1 MLCYKNIADAGGGA
15 ELPFFELRWQD
26 IPDILIVAFII
37 YRVLMLLV
45 GTRAMQLL
53 RGVLIIGVIGALA
66 NILEFRSLS
75 WIIAK
80 ILSAF
85 IIVIPILFQPELRH
99 MLEELGK
106 GHLWRIN
113 RDEAGLDV
121 RADQLAKALLYCQ
134 SQRIGAL
141 CVLQRSTSLKEVW
154 RTAVLLK
161 ADITEELLVSIFW
174 PGTPLHDGAVVID
187 QLSVV
192 AAGCYLPLTEKT
204 DISRWYGTRHRA
216 ALGVTEMSDAMAL
229 VVSEE
234 RGEIT
239 VAVSGRLSKPLNES
253 QIHRIC
259 THYFSNEGRESNF
272 MERLREEIQQQW
284 PGSVHHDE

>member
-1 MLCYKNIADAGGGA
+1 MRV
-15 ELPFFELRWQD
+15 PFFDLRWQD
-26 IPDILIVAFII
+26 LPDIIIVAFII

-53 RGVLIIGVIGALA
+53 RGVLIIGLIGALA
-66 NILEFRSLS
+66 NILELRSLS
-75 WIIAK
+75 WIIGK
-80 ILSAF
+80 LLGAF
-85 IIVIPILFQPELRH
+85 IIVIPVLFQPELRH

-106 GHLWRIN
+106 GHLWRVEVN
-113 RDEAGLDV
+113 EEMLDA
-121 RADQLAKALLYCQ
+121 RSDQLAKALLYCQ

-141 CVLQRSTSLKEVW
+141 CVLQRNTSLKEVW

-187 QLSVV
+187 PKSVV

-216 ALGVTEMSDAMAL
+216 ALGVTEMSDALAL

-239 VAVSGRLSKPLNES
+239 VAVGGRLSKALSETQLRS
-253 QIHRIC
+253 IC
-259 THYFSNEGRESNF
+259 SHYFSHEEGKDSTF
-272 MERLREEIQQQW
+272 MDRLREEIQQQW
-284 PGSVHHDE
+284 PGSASDEKA

>member
-1 MLCYKNIADAGGGA
+1 M
-15 ELPFFELRWQD
+15 PFFDLRWQD
-26 IPDILIVAFII
+26 IPDIIIVAFII

-53 RGVLIIGVIGALA
+53 RGVLIIGLIGAVA
-66 NILEFRSLS
+66 NILELRSLS
-75 WIIAK
+75 WIIEK
-80 ILSAF
+80 LLSAF

-106 GHLWRIN
+106 GHLWRAGKDGKEI
-113 RDEAGLDV
+113 DE
-121 RADQLAKALLYCQ
+121 RADQLVKAMVYCQ
-134 SQRIGAL
+134 SQRIGAIT
-141 CVLQRSTSLKEVW
+141 VLQRNTSLKEVW

-187 QLSVV
+187 QQTLI
-192 AAGCYLPLTEKT
+192 AAGCYLPLTDKT

-216 ALGVTEMSDAMAL
+216 ALGVTEMSDAFAL

-239 VAVSGRLSKPLNES
+239 IAVGGRLSKPLSES
-253 QIHRIC
+253 QLRRIC
-259 THYFSNEGRESNF
+259 NHYFSSEGNNDASF
-272 MERLREEIQQQW
+272 LERLREEIEQW
-284 PGSVHHDE
+284 SGSTTDEK

>member
-1 MLCYKNIADAGGGA
+1 M
-15 ELPFFELRWQD
+15 PFFDLRWQD
-26 IPDILIVAFII
+26 IPDILIVASII
-37 YRVLMLLV
+37 YWVLKLLV
-45 GTRAMQLL
+45 GTRAMQLI
-53 RGVLIIGVIGALA
+53 RGVLIIALIGAAA
-66 NILEFRSLS
+66 NVLELRSLS
-75 WIIAK
+75 WIIGK

-106 GHLWRIN
+106 GRLWRVDQ
-113 RDEAGLDV
+113 DENQLDT
-121 RADQLAKALLYCQ
+121 RADQLAKALIYCQ
-134 SQRIGAL
+134 AQRIGAL

-154 RTAVLLK
+154 RTAVPLK
-161 ADITEELLVSIFW
+161 ADLTEELIVSIFW

-187 QLSVV
+187 QQNLI

-216 ALGVTEMSDAMAL
+216 ALGVTEMSDALAL

-239 VAVSGRLSKPLNES
+239 VAVGGRLSKPLSEE
-253 QIHRIC
+253 QLRRIC
-259 THYFSNEGRESNF
+259 NHYFTFEGKDTNF
-272 MERLREEIQQQW
+272 IDRLREEIHQQW
-284 PGSVHHDE
+284 AGGVSGGE

>member
-1 MLCYKNIADAGGGA
+1 M
-15 ELPFFELRWQD
+15 PFFDLRWQD
-26 IPDILIVAFII
+26 IPDMLIVAYII
-37 YRVLMLLV
+37 YRVLLLLV

-53 RGVLIIGVIGALA
+53 RGVLIIGLIGALA
-66 NILEFRSLS
+66 NILELRSLS
-75 WIIAK
+75 WIIGK

-106 GHLWRIN
+106 GRLWQTGQDNKKI
-113 RDEAGLDV
+113 DV
-121 RADQLAKALLYCQ
+121 RAEQLTKAMLYCK

-141 CVLQRSTSLKEVW
+141 CVLQRNTSLKEVW

-161 ADITEELLVSIFW
+161 ADITQELLVSIFW
-174 PGTPLHDGAVVID
+174 PGTPLHDGAVVLD
-187 QLSVV
+187 QQSVV

-216 ALGVTEMSDAMAL
+216 ALGVTEMSDAFAL

-239 VAVSGRLSKPLNES
+239 IAVGGHLSKPLSDNQLRS
-253 QIHRIC
+253 IC
-259 THYFSNEGRESNF
+259 SHYFNQSGRRDTNF
-272 MERLREEIQQQW
+272 MERLRDELQQQLS
-284 PGSVHHDE
+284 GEASDDEK

>member
-1 MLCYKNIADAGGGA
+1 M
-15 ELPFFELRWQD
+15 PFFDLRWQD
-26 IPDILIVAFII
+26 LPDIIIVAFII

-53 RGVLIIGVIGALA
+53 RGVLIIGLIGALA
-66 NILEFRSLS
+66 NILELRSLS
-75 WIIAK
+75 WIIGK
-80 ILSAF
+80 LLGAF
-85 IIVIPILFQPELRH
+85 IIVIPVLFQPELRH

-106 GHLWRIN
+106 GHLWRMEVN
-113 RDEAGLDV
+113 EEMLDA
-121 RADQLAKALLYCQ
+121 RSDQLAKALLYCQ

-141 CVLQRSTSLKEVW
+141 CVLQRNTSLKEVW

-187 QLSVV
+187 PKTVV

-216 ALGVTEMSDAMAL
+216 ALGVTEMSDALAL

-239 VAVSGRLSKPLNES
+239 VAVGGRLSKALNETQLRS
-253 QIHRIC
+253 IC
-259 THYFSNEGRESNF
+259 NHYFSHEEAKDANF

-284 PGSVHHDE
+284 PGSNSDEKA

>member
-1 MLCYKNIADAGGGA
+1 M
-15 ELPFFELRWQD
+15 PFFDLRWQD
-26 IPDILIVAFII
+26 LPDIFIVAFII

-53 RGVLIIGVIGALA
+53 RGVLIIGLIGALA
-66 NILEFRSLS
+66 NILELRTLS
-75 WIIAK
+75 WIIGK
-80 ILSAF
+80 VLGAF

-106 GHLWRIN
+106 GHLWRMD
-113 RDEAGLDV
+113 RDEKSTDIKAEHLT
-121 RADQLAKALLYCQ
+121 KALLYCKA
-134 SQRIGAL
+134 QRIGAL
-141 CVLQRSTSLKEVW
+141 CVLQRNTSLKEVW

-161 ADITEELLVSIFW
+161 SDITEELLISIFW
-174 PGTPLHDGAVVID
+174 PGTPLHDGAVVLD
-187 QLSVV
+187 QESIV

-216 ALGVTEMSDAMAL
+216 ALGVTEITDSFAL

-239 VAVSGRLSKPLNES
+239 IAVGGLLSRPLSENQVRS
-253 QIHRIC
+253 IC
-259 THYFSNEGRESNF
+259 NHYFSYDGGKDSNF
-272 MERLREEIQQQW
+272 MARLRDEIQQKW
-284 PGSVHHDE
+284 PGGISND

>member
-1 MLCYKNIADAGGGA
+1 LS
-15 ELPFFELRWQD
+15 FFNVRWQD
-26 IPDILIVAFII
+26 IPDILVVAFII
-37 YRVLMLLV
+37 YRVLLLFV

-53 RGVLIIGVIGALA
+53 RGILIIGLIGALA
-66 NILEFRSLS
+66 NVMEFRSLS
-75 WIIAK
+75 WIIGK
-80 ILSAF
+80 LLGAF

-106 GHLWRIN
+106 GHILNVNNNDDAI
-113 RDEAGLDV
+113 DI
-121 RADQLAKALLYCQ
+121 RAEQLTKALVYCQ

-141 CVLQRSTSLKEVW
+141 CVLERNTGLKEIW
-154 RTAVLLK
+154 RTAVLLQ

-187 QLSVV
+187 QQNVV

-204 DISRWYGTRHRA
+204 DISRWFGTRHRA
-216 ALGVTEMSDAMAL
+216 ALGVTENSDALAL

-239 VAVSGRLSKPLNES
+239 VAVGGRLSKPLSET
-253 QIHRIC
+253 QLLRIC
-259 THYFSNEGRESNF
+259 SHYFAYGGKDSNF
-272 MERLREEIQQQW
+272 LIKLRDEIHQQW
-284 PGSVHHDE
+284 PGNKSDEK